1 MAKGATTLQIVHP
14 NEDLTFP
21 PGTERG
27 RAVNTLMD
35 FLTGCLIGAKGGQG
49 LALLLGQGGTQAS
62 GTLTVEA
69 GIGTVGGSIND
80 VDVMVEAAAED
91 NETASLVAAAINSN
105 PSLKGVVTASATDAV
120 VAIQS
125 VEYGAGGNAIT
136 LEAIGGLTASGA
148 TLTGGVPPVLTP
160 LKR

>member
-27 RAVNTLMD
+27 RALNTLMD
-35 FLTGCLIGAKGGQG
+35 FLAGCLIGAKGGQG

-69 GIGTVGGSIND
+69 ADGTVGGSIND
-80 VDVMVEAAAED
+80 VDVTVEAAAD
-91 NETASLVAAAINSN
+91 DGETAALVAAAINATAE
-105 PSLKGVVTASATDAV
+105 LKGVVTATATDAV
-120 VAIQS
+120 VTIQA

-148 TLTGGVPPVLTP
+148 TLTGGVAPTLTP
-160 LKR
+160 LTR